1 MRITYFR
8 IENFKSIRL
17 AECTSPPDFMVVC
30 GGNGCGKSAL
40 LSALVLA
47 KETAGAYGGS
57 PGPQPASISADA
69 TQCRIILTLAF
80 DEVEQAF
87 LRAIPNLPAQYPA
100 TPPFLDSTATV
111 EVTLRR
117 DQSGQPWSSPIPE
130 AVRRLLSAYSRVDG
144 SPGFFDFI
152 DAHRVY
158 PRMQVSSWEPQ
169 STSDDAARATLVVS
183 GQDQVGPM
191 HPPQGSKFLMTKR
204 YLADMVMRD
213 LQELQRSQ
221 RNGSISS
228 SDSLAEFRQLFNE
241 FLAPLKFVEVD
252 ISVTPFRYIVST
264 PRGEIDIDDLSSG
277 EKEVLNVFVRF
288 HQLRPERSII
298 FFDEADA
305 HLHPDLQRRYLG
317 ALRSLAKG
325 NQLWLTTHS
334 PEIMFAA
341 GSDHLYTIARVPQD
355 SDANQ
360 FLRVTQSDQLHEVL
374 SEVMGSRG
382 LVSFNQRIVFIEG
395 DESSADRAIYEALY
409 PPGVHNVSFVPVGN
423 SATARKTAERVN
435 DLLTSA
441 PGFQFFYSIVDGD
454 IDRSEPDPTNGTR
467 LFRLPVY
474 HVENL
479 LLDEESIFR
488 ATKAMLGTNCPV
500 KDTTDVGRALT
511 EGLLDDVHLKPFTKA
526 LLDAKLAG
534 LAKRQHD
541 AVYSKSAN
549 GSEPIQR
556 PEYSAVEREAEAIL
570 TEAIAR
576 NEWKARC
583 KGRDLLKAYCG
594 RLGMKYEHFRNC
606 VISNLSTPPP
616 ALVEIMRKILGQS

>member
-17 AECTSPPDFMVVC
+17 AECTNPPDFMVVC

-47 KETAGAYGGS
+47 KEASGSYGNG
-57 PGPQPASISADA
+57 PGDQLTSISADA
-69 TQCRIILTLAF
+69 IQCRIVVTLEF
-80 DEVEQAF
+80 DEAEQAF
-87 LRAIPNLPAQYPA
+87 LKEVPSLPHHRPTSQ
-100 TPPFLDSTATV
+100 PFAGPTATID
-111 EVTLRR
+111 VTLRK
-117 DQSGQPWSSPIPE
+117 GQPNQPPSIQCPE
-130 AVRRLLSAYSRVDG
+130 AVRRLLSSYSRVVG
-144 SPGFFDFI
+144 APGFFDFI

-158 PRMQVSSWEPQ
+158 PRMQVSSWEPH
-169 STSDDAARATLVVS
+169 STSDEAAKGTLVVP
-183 GQDQVGPM
+183 GQDHAGPARQ
-191 HPPQGSKFLMTKR
+191 PGSKFQLTKR
-204 YLADMVMRD
+204 YLAGLVMRD
-213 LQELQRSQ
+213 LQLLQRSQ
-221 RNGSISS
+221 RSGSIST

-241 FLAPLKFVEVD
+241 FLAPLRFIDVD
-252 ISVTPFRYIVST
+252 ITLVPFRYIIST

-317 ALRSLAKG
+317 ALRNFAKG

-334 PEIMFAA
+334 PEMMCAA
-341 GSDHLYTIARVPQD
+341 GSDHLYTITRVPP
-355 SDANQ
+355 SNGTNQ
-360 FLRVTQSDQLHEVL
+360 FLRVTENDQLHEVL

-395 DESSADRAIYEALY
+395 GESSADRAIYEALY
-409 PPGVHNVSFVPVGN
+409 PPGIHNVSFVPVGN

-435 DLLTSA
+435 ELLTTA
-441 PGFQFFYSIVDGD
+441 PGFQFFFSIVDGD

-474 HVENL
+474 HVENF
-479 LLDEESIFR
+479 LLDEDSVFR
-488 ATKAMLGTNCPV
+488 ATRTMLGTNCPF
-500 KDTTDVGRALT
+500 KDAAEAGRALIK
-511 EGLLDDVHLKPFTKA
+511 GVLNDVHLKPFTRA
-526 LLDAKLAG
+526 LLDAKLDR
-534 LAKRQHD
+534 LAKKAYD

-549 GSEPIQR
+549 SSESVHR
-556 PEYSAVEREAEAIL
+556 PDYALVEREAYSILSEAI
-570 TEAIAR
+570 EK

-583 KGRDLLKAYCG
+583 KGRDLIKAYCG
-594 RLGMKYEHFRNC
+594 QLDIKYEHFRNC
-606 VISNLSTPPP
+606 LISNLHTPPP
-616 ALVEIMRKILGQS
+616 ALSEIMRKILGPF

>member
-1 MRITYFR
+1 M
-8 IENFKSIRL
+8 
-17 AECTSPPDFMVVC
+17 
-30 GGNGCGKSAL
+30 
-40 LSALVLA
+40 LS
-47 KETAGAYGGS
+47 S
-57 PGPQPASISADA
+57 
-69 TQCRIILTLAF
+69 
-80 DEVEQAF
+80 
-87 LRAIPNLPAQYPA
+87 
-100 TPPFLDSTATV
+100 
-111 EVTLRR
+111 
-117 DQSGQPWSSPIPE
+117 
-130 AVRRLLSAYSRVDG
+130 YSRADG

-158 PRMQVSSWEPQ
+158 PRMQVSSWEPG
-169 STSDDAARATLVVS
+169 STSDEAAKGTLVVP
-183 GQDQVGPM
+183 GQDYVGPM
-191 HPPQGSKFLMTKR
+191 HPHQGSKFLMTKR
-204 YLADMVMRD
+204 YLAGMVMRD
-213 LQELQRSQ
+213 LQALQRSQ
-221 RNGSISS
+221 RSGSISS

-317 ALRSLAKG
+317 ALRSFAKG

-341 GSDHLYTIARVPQD
+341 GSDHLYTIARMPPD

-374 SEVMGSRG
+374 AEVMGSRG

-409 PPGVHNVSFVPVGN
+409 PPGVHNVSFVPAGN
-423 SATARKTAERVN
+423 SATARRTAERVN
-435 DLLTSA
+435 ELLTSA

-479 LLDEESIFR
+479 LLDEESIFKS
-488 ATKAMLGTNCPV
+488 TKAMLGTNCPF
-500 KDTTDVGRALT
+500 KDATDVGRTLT
-511 EGLLDDVHLKPFTKA
+511 ESLLDGVHLKPFTKA
-526 LLDAKLAG
+526 LLDARLAG

-549 GSEPIQR
+549 PSEPIQR
-556 PEYSAVEREAEAIL
+556 PEYSAVEREAQAIL
-570 TEAIAR
+570 TEAIAK

-583 KGRDLLKAYCG
+583 KGRDLLKAYC
-594 RLGMKYEHFRNC
+594 RPLGMNYEHFRNC